1 MQCKPGY
8 AGNGEYC
15 GVDSDNDGIPDTS
28 LSSCTDWVCGKVGFK
43 LCSYIAEISLSFSI
57 KLAIFKHYFH
67 RAVSIKYIHKS
78 SFYLFDKSNPFQ
90 LL

>member
-28 LSSCTDWVCGKVGFK
+28 LSSCTDWVCGKVRFK
-43 LCSYIAEISLSFSI
+43 LCLDIAESSLSFSI
-57 KLAIFKHYFH
+57 KLAIFKHYFQS
-67 RAVSIKYIHKS
+67 AMSIRHKHKS
-78 SFYLFDKSNPFQ
+78 SFYLFDKSIPFQ